1 MRYRLA
7 LRMFERY
14 TENARRV
21 IFFARYEASQ
31 YGSPYIETE
40 HLLLGLL
47 REDHRREDRAL
58 ANLLAK
64 EHIVEPEIRAEIERR
79 ITRRERLSTSGN
91 LSDECKRILQF
102 ASDAAEKLGHRWVVT
117 GHLLLGILRLDS
129 SLAAQVLISLGLKP
143 DQMQEQIA
151 KALSAGYKF
160 GPSGISVGHRD
171 SGNS

>member
-1 MRYRLA
+1 
-7 LRMFERY
+7 MFERY

-47 REDHRREDRAL
+47 REDRGREDRAL

-79 ITRRERLSTSGN
+79 ITRRERLSTSVEPD
-91 LSDECKRILQF
+91 LSDKCKRILQF